1 MEYVLRKK
9 RIQSY
14 ESISSKNLEEWEAGG
29 MCKGPVQE
37 GPEQKHRSDR

>member
-14 ESISSKNLEEWEAGG
+14 ESISSKNLEEWGGRWHVQGPSAGG
-29 MCKGPVQE
+29 TRAE
-37 GPEQKHRSDR
+37 AQK